1 MENKSPRV
9 LSKFI
14 TPLRLIFWGGLLC
27 LFDFK
32 FSQVSGREG
41 FQVDVLSDLV
51 GMILVV
57 VGLSKIA
64 MLPLPGRVAVGMK
77 FLVGVGIVSALAA
90 ALDHFIF
97 RRPDALV
104 AMLQLLGLVE
114 LGSMMLFC
122 GLMRSVCR
130 DAGLSRP
137 AGSWR
142 TTLVLFGVI
151 YVIPLGFLHGAV
163 LVAMATRTEFRI
175 DLGPAV
181 LLLLPVFFWPL
192 VHLFISTSRMA
203 RAAGASI
210 GASSAAVV
218 Q

>member
-1 MENKSPRV
+1 
-9 LSKFI
+9 
-14 TPLRLIFWGGLLC
+14 
-27 LFDFK
+27 
-32 FSQVSGREG
+32 
-41 FQVDVLSDLV
+41 
-51 GMILVV
+51 
-57 VGLSKIA
+57 
-64 MLPLPGRVAVGMK
+64 
-77 FLVGVGIVSALAA
+77 
-90 ALDHFIF
+90 
-97 RRPDALV
+97 
-104 AMLQLLGLVE
+104 
-114 LGSMMLFC
+114 
-122 GLMRSVCR
+122 MRSVCR

-137 AGSWR
+137 ADSWR